1 MKRIKKSLGLLITIV
16 LFSVSI
22 SGCGKKI
29 SNGNVFEQIRDE
41 KKKTEVET
49 EDNLLETG
57 NKENGREEAEET
69 DPLLKEQETYYDYL
83 EKKSAPDV
91 LDYFDRDSGDFDHL
105 DEMGYVI
112 IKWDE
117 VLHLERYW
125 QFEYKYQ
132 IGQPADL
139 VLVQYTDNDEPYIDY
154 LYYDGKEVLHVRDY
168 SKVTMDTN
176 SSYSETMPYLI
187 AFEQRAEENDRYKT
201 LVLSEKEDLSY
212 DEFEKMYYQAGDSDE
227 MSFIGSFF
235 YVDGEQLTE

>member
-1 MKRIKKSLGLLITIV
+1 MKKLNKSYGLLILILLLCVFT
-16 LFSVSI
+16 

-29 SNGNVFEQIRDE
+29 SNGNVFEQIREE
-41 KKKTEVET
+41 KEKAEV
-49 EDNLLETG
+49 EDNLLSDDIE
-57 NKENGREEAEET
+57 ENALSAQENE
-69 DPLLKEQETYYDYL
+69 DPLLKESEEYHDYL
-83 EKKSAPDV
+83 AQKSAPDI
-91 LDYFDRDSGDFDHL
+91 LDYFDRDSGDFEYL
-105 DEMGYVI
+105 DKMGYVI
-112 IKWDE
+112 VKWDE
-117 VLHLERYW
+117 VLHLDRYW
-125 QFEYKYQ
+125 MFEYRYQ

-227 MSFIGSFF
+227 IISFIGSFF